1 MTAARRPAGK
11 GTAVLILAAG
21 QGKRM
26 KSRLPKVLHRVGGR
40 PMLESALECAA
51 ALKPARTVVVI
62 GHQAEA
68 VRAWVGDRAEIALQD
83 PPRGTGDAAR
93 RGLKGLSGFRGIVVI
108 LSGDTPLV
116 RVETVERLVAAHG
129 ASGATVTLAAARLAD
144 PTGYGRV
151 VRGPDGAVTGIVEE
165 RDATPGQRRISEINT
180 GLYAVEAEFLGRA
193 LAELSADNAQGEYY
207 LTDIVGAAVAAGRP
221 VHALAVEA
229 DEVQGVNSR
238 ADLARVEG
246 LMRART
252 CRRWMEEG
260 VTVLDPSRTWI
271 DATVTI
277 GPETVLA
284 PGVWLEGATVIGA
297 GCSIGAGSRV
307 AASRLGDGVVVK
319 DYCVIEEA
327 ELEDGASVG
336 PFAHLRPGSVLRKDA
351 RVGNF
356 VELKK
361 VELGVGSK
369 ANHLSYLGDAVIG
382 SHVNIGAGTITCNYD
397 GVKKSRTVI
406 EDGVFVGSDSQFVAP
421 VRVGKGAV
429 IAAGTTVT
437 EDVPADALVIG
448 RTAQVIKPGW
458 AKRKRQESKD
468 RRGGS
473 RTGGVRR
480 AATAR
485 TSYKGE

>member
-1 MTAARRPAGK
+1 MTARRAAVK
-11 GTAVLILAAG
+11 GTAVIILAAG

-26 KSRLPKVLHRVGGR
+26 RSRLPKVLHPVGGR
-40 PMLESALECAA
+40 PMLESVLECAA

-68 VRAWVGDRAEIALQD
+68 VRAWVGDRAEIARQD

-93 RGLKGLSGFRGIVVI
+93 CGLKSLPGFHGVVVI
-108 LSGDTPLV
+108 LNGDTPLV
-116 RVETVERLVAAHG
+116 RAETVERLLATHG
-129 ASGATVTLAAARLAD
+129 ASGASVTLATAQLAD
-144 PTGYGRV
+144 PTGYGRA
-151 VRGPDGAVTGIVEE
+151 VRGPDGAVTAIVEE
-165 RDATPGQRRISEINT
+165 RDATPAQRRISEINT

-193 LAELSADNAQGEYY
+193 LTELSADNAQGEYY
-207 LTDIVGAAVAAGRP
+207 LTDVVGAAVALRRT
-221 VHALAVEA
+221 VQALAVDAE
-229 DEVQGVNSR
+229 EVQGVNSR
-238 ADLARVEG
+238 VDLARVEG

-260 VTVLDPSRTWI
+260 VTILDPARTWI

-277 GPETVLA
+277 GPETILA
-284 PGVWLEGATVIGA
+284 PGVWLEGATAVGA
-297 GCSIGAGSRV
+297 GCTIGAGSRV
-307 AASRLGDGVVVK
+307 TASRLGDGVMVK

-327 ELEDGASVG
+327 DLDDGASVG
-336 PFAHLRPGSVLRKDA
+336 PFAHLRPGSILRRDA

-382 SHVNIGAGTITCNYD
+382 SHVNIGAGAITCNYD

-406 EDGVFVGSDSQFVAP
+406 DDNVFVGSDSQFVAP

-429 IAAGTTVT
+429 VAAGTTVT

-448 RTAQVIKPGW
+448 RAAQVVKPGW
-458 AKRKRQESKD
+458 AKRKRGRSGKK
-468 RRGGS
+468 RS
-473 RTGGVRR
+473 
-480 AATAR
+480 AH
-485 TSYKGE
+485 SS